1 MKLGERFR
9 AFWNKPSHIAYLFI
23 APVMILLVTF
33 SIIPMIASFFLST
46 FDADIFLKDIKFIG
60 LGNYQEALQDPRFWN
75 GLWVTVKFAVV
86 EVPIQM
92 VVAMILAA
100 LVTKNSV
107 QNKIFRGIYFL
118 PIICSA
124 TAVAIMWRMFLHS
137 SVGIFTY
144 FLELMGIRGVNF
156 LNSPYI
162 TIYVIIFMSVWK
174 TFGIS
179 TIIFVSAMQN
189 VPKDLYEAADL
200 DGCSKI
206 KQFFKITIPIIMP
219 TFSFILITRL
229 IGSLQVFDI
238 IFTTTG
244 GGPNYTTESLVT
256 YVYTRA
262 FSTQNRLGYAT
273 ALSEFLFGLML
284 VLTVIMYG
292 KMFKNKNN

>member
-144 FLELMGIRGVNF
+144 FLELMGI
-156 LNSPYI
+156 
-162 TIYVIIFMSVWK
+162 IFMSVWK

-273 ALSEFLFGLML
+273 ALSEFLFGLIL